1 MDDMRD
7 VLLGLFTEAAILEH
21 LMRSRGEGSLPDGLQ
36 SGHFGLLNYF
46 IVNHPDPDRISS
58 IAWCFQEDEDY
69 TRSKIMALAERGMLQ
84 MDAVQGSNSDA
95 VVSLTE
101 AGRQAHQASLDAMSP
116 NIQLAVSEIPEED
129 LRTTF
134 RTLRDIRLTLD
145 NLPDR

>member
-1 MDDMRD
+1 MDEMRD

-58 IAWCFQEDEDY
+58 IAWCFQEDENY
-69 TRSKIMALAERGMLQ
+69 TRSKIMVLAERGMLH

-101 AGRQAHQASLDAMSP
+101 AGRQAHQESLDAMSP